1 MMLQKQRIFTT
12 KREKC
17 LEEALLEK

>member
-1 MMLQKQRIFTT
+1 MLQKQRIFTT